1 MKIFFAFNHPA
12 PYKVRTFN
20 VLSKEL
26 DIFVVFERAKA
37 KNRPLSF
44 YNCNQ
49 YDFPHVFL
57 KRGAFGDE
65 QSNTGELKKYIKE
78 HHNEYD
84 IIVMNGYS
92 TITEMRT
99 IRYLIK
105 HNIPYV
111 LQINGGVIRKENKL
125 KKKIKTYFISHAWKY
140 MSPGDEADKYL
151 INYGA
156 KKEDIFHYP
165 YSTLEAK
172 DVLDAPISE
181 EEKKKIKEEFHLP
194 ESPLYVTAAQFIE
207 RKNNAYLIKLF
218 SKVKG
223 NLVIAGEGKERPLY
237 EQIIQENH
245 LNNVELRAFL
255 KKDQLYRLL
264 QGCDYFVTL
273 SKEDIYGHSIL
284 EALANGI
291 PVISSDRVVSSR
303 QIIKDGYNGY
313 LVDIENEE
321 QILSSF
327 ENIQKIVNTNCVESA
342 KTYTIE
348 NSAKEIANILRG
360 LKK

>member
-20 VLSKEL
+20 ALAKQL
-26 DIFVVFERAKA
+26 DIFVIFERKKA
-37 KNRPLSF
+37 KNRPDSF

-49 YDFPHVFL
+49 YDFNHVFL

-65 QSNTGELKKYIKE
+65 QSNTGELKKYLKE
-78 HHNEYD
+78 HHSEYD

-92 TITEMRT
+92 TLTEMRT

-105 HNIPYV
+105 NKIPYV
-111 LQINGGVIRKENKL
+111 LQINGGVIRKENAL
-125 KKKIKTYFISHAWKY
+125 KKKIKTYFISHAAKY

-151 INYGA
+151 LNYGA
-156 KKEDIFHYP
+156 REEDIYHYP
-165 YSTLEAK
+165 YSTLEEK
-172 DVLDAPISE
+172 DVLTSLVSK
-181 EEKKKIKEEFHLP
+181 EEKEKIKREFDLP
-194 ESPLYVTAAQFIE
+194 ESPLCIAASQFIE
-207 RKNNAYLIKLF
+207 RKNNVYMIDLF
-218 SKVKG
+218 SRLPV
-223 NLVIAGEGKERPLY
+223 NLVLAGDGKEKELY
-237 EQIIQENH
+237 KRIIEEKH
-245 LNNVELRAFL
+245 INNVKLQSFL
-255 KKDQLYRLL
+255 PKDQLYRLL
-264 QGCDYFVTL
+264 QGGDYFITL
-273 SKEDIYGHSIL
+273 SKEDIYGHSTL

-291 PVISSDRVVSSR
+291 PVISSNRVISSR

-313 LVDIENEE
+313 LVDIDNEQ
-321 QILSSF
+321 QIIDAI
-327 ENIQKIVNTNCVESA
+327 NKIEKIDNTNCIKSA